1 MRHFIFV
8 GALAGFLSAG
18 GAIAL
23 EQAGGPGGT
32 ISGKVV
38 CRGVRDCNG
47 AVVFIESLPGRSFPP
62 TSDAVM
68 DQLNLTFTPHV
79 LPVVAGTKVA
89 FPNSD
94 EVRHNV
100 FSPSPVKRFNLG
112 TYPRGVA
119 KHVVFDKPGVVA
131 LLCNVHADMGAYVV
145 VTETPYSALVGKDGA
160 YVLKGVP
167 TGTYVVR
174 AWHEEL
180 KDQRQE
186 VTVNSGASLTVNFE
200 LRR

>member
-1 MRHFIFV
+1 MPKSIYV
-8 GALAGFLSAG
+8 GLLAGLLSAG
-18 GAIAL
+18 GAIAPD
-23 EQAGGPGGT
+23 QSGGLGAT
-32 ISGKVV
+32 ISGNVT

-47 AVVFIESLPGRSFPP
+47 AVVFIESLLGRSFPP
-62 TSDAVM
+62 TSNAVM
-68 DQLNLTFTPHV
+68 DQLNLTFVPHV
-79 LPVVAGTKVA
+79 LAVVVGTKVT

-112 TYPRGVA
+112 TYPKGVA
-119 KHVVFDKPGVVA
+119 KYVVFDKPGVVE

-145 VTETPYSALVGKDGA
+145 VTETPHSALVAKDGL

-167 TGTYVVR
+167 TGAYVVR
-174 AWHEEL
+174 AWREEL

-186 VTVNSGASLTVNFE
+186 VTVSAGASQTVNFE

>member
-1 MRHFIFV
+1 MRSIV
-8 GALAGFLSAG
+8 RNTLLAACSLAVAASA
-18 GAIAL
+18 ASAD
-23 EQAGGPGGT
+23 T
-32 ISGKVV
+32 IQGNVI
-38 CRGVRDCNG
+38 CRGVRDCTG
-47 AVVFIESLPGRSFPP
+47 ALVFIESLPGRSFPP

-68 DQLNLTFTPHV
+68 DQLNLTFVPHV
-79 LPVVAGTKVA
+79 LAVVVGTRVT

-112 TYPRGVA
+112 TYPKGVA
-119 KHVVFDKPGVVA
+119 KYVVFDKPGVVE
-131 LLCNVHADMGAYVV
+131 LLCNVHAEMGAYVV
-145 VTETPYSALVGKDGA
+145 VTETPYSALVAKDGA

-174 AWHEEL
+174 AWREEL

-186 VTVNSGASLTVNFE
+186 VTVSGGTSQMVNFE

>member
-1 MRHFIFV
+1 MPRFIGV
-8 GALAGFLSAG
+8 GLLAGFLSAG

-23 EQAGGPGGT
+23 DQPGGLGAT
-32 ISGKVV
+32 ISGKVT

-62 TSDAVM
+62 TPNAVM

-79 LPVVAGTKVA
+79 LAVVVGTRVT

-112 TYPRGVA
+112 TYPKGVA
-119 KHVVFDKPGVVA
+119 KYVVFDKPGVVE
-131 LLCNVHADMGAYVV
+131 LLCNVHADMGAYIV
-145 VTETPYSALVGKDGA
+145 VTETSHSALVAKDGS

-167 TGTYVVR
+167 AGTYVVR
-174 AWHEEL
+174 AWREEL

-186 VTVNSGASLTVNFE
+186 VTVGGGTSQTVNFE